1 MKSKADILAVLAR
14 SRRERRLQLRRTRL
28 PHTCRTPA
36 TLLPRRAALPRARS
50 AAPTLCPALVLSLPS
65 AGAQGL
71 MARRTF

>member
-14 SRRERRLQLRRTRL
+14 SRRERRLQLRRTHL